1 MFIVPNPSEV
11 EAFMWKQKQ
20 KHKKYFWMVMANF
33 VFVTSAH
40 MKFTRLPPSLAGQPA
55 TGQNSETQRHVT
67 ESCLLRTS
75 ALFYHM
81 NFKPLNV
88 S

>member
-1 MFIVPNPSEV
+1 MFIVPSPSEA

-20 KHKKYFWMVMANF
+20 KHKHSWMVMANF

-40 MKFTRLPPSLAGQPA
+40 MKFTRPPPSLASQPA
-55 TGQNSETQRHVT
+55 TGQNSETQQHVS
-67 ESCLLRTS
+67 ESCLLRTN

>member
-1 MFIVPNPSEV
+1 MFIGPNPSEV

-20 KHKKYFWMVMANF
+20 KYKHSWMVMANF

-40 MKFTRLPPSLAGQPA
+40 MKFTRPPPSLASQPA
-55 TGQNSETQRHVT
+55 TGQNSETQQHVS
-67 ESCLLRTS
+67 ESRLLRTN